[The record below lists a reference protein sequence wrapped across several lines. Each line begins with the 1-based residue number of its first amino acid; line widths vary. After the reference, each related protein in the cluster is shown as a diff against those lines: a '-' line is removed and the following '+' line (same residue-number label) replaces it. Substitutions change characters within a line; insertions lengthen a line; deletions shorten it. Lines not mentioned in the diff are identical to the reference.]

1 MIRIRWYSIVLSAFC
16 LAACQVKR
24 PDTVLTDAE
33 MENVLYD
40 YHIAKAMGE
49 DIPYNDSYKK
59 VLYIES
65 VFKKYGITQAQFDS
79 SMVWFARNP
88 EALTKVYEKVNQRLK
103 AERDGINHLI
113 ALREDR
119 PKESRPGDSVD
130 VWFGQRIYQ
139 LTGMPLDNKLT
150 FQIPSDSNFKNR
162 DTLRWSVR
170 FNWSEKKADPQL
182 MPVMGMQVVYLKDTI
197 VSGVQRILSP
207 GTHTLTLYADTLGK
221 IKEVRGFV
229 YDPRQDVSSPLLL
242 DRISLMRYH
251 AKDSLVVAASDTLQ
265 ADSLRAD
272 SLRKDSVT
280 KAGTVPDKQEAV
292 QPQEQK
298 VRTRP
303 RPGESG
309 ASSVRKT
316 STSNSDRR
324 QKLPNNG
331 LKKQQLVPLKA
342 KEK

>member
-1 MIRIRWYSIVLSAFC
+1 MIRIRWYSIVLSALC

-65 VFKKYGITQAQFDS
+65 VFKKYGITEAQFDS

-88 EALTKVYEKVNQRLK
+88 EALTKVYGKVTQRLK
-103 AERDGINHLI
+103 AERDGLNHLI
-113 ALREDR
+113 ALRDNR
-119 PKESRPGDSVD
+119 PKESRPGDSID

-139 LTGMPLDNKLT
+139 LTGMPLDNKVT
-150 FQIPSDSNFKNR
+150 FSVPSDTNFKSR
-162 DTLRWSVR
+162 DTLQWSVR
-170 FNWSEKKADPQL
+170 FNLPEKKADAFL
-182 MPVMGMQVVYLKDTI
+182 APVMGMQIVYSKDTI
-197 VSGVQRILSP
+197 VSGLLRVLKN
-207 GTHTLTLYADTLGK
+207 GTNTLTLYADTLGD

-229 YDPRQDVSSPLLL
+229 YYPRQDVSRILLL

-251 AKDSLVVAASDTLQ
+251 AKDSLIIAASDTLQ
-265 ADSLRAD
+265 ADSLR
-272 SLRKDSVT
+272 KDSVAKT
-280 KAGTVPDKQEAV
+280 DSDRKEQENTTPL
-292 QPQEQK
+292 QGRE

-303 RPGESG
+303 RPNESG
-309 ASSVRKT
+309 TSSVRNVPTLK
-316 STSNSDRR
+316 SDNR
-324 QKLPNNG
+324 QKLQNNT
-331 LKKQQLVPLKA
+331 LKRQNLIPLKA